1 MSNEAKNLYRPIAL
15 AEIPV
20 LRPWYGCFT

>member
-1 MSNEAKNLYRPIAL
+1 MLNEAKNLYRPIAV
-15 AEIPV
+15 AEMPV